1 MLSHDGAVILTSCH
15 EYVALENSMANIHNA
30 SSSASARAIYVC
42 TIRKET
48 DKGSPTVLVMAKSRI
63 SPIEYLPLHRF
74 ELLGVLNEARSFQF
88 VRKQLPLNDTGFT
101 LWCKIRRVL
110 SWTSG
115 TSDERLPRLVEIIW
129 AELIALPKSR
139 TASYPEL
146 KVPQIWLLEVHFQ
159 QTFSNRHICCQAEMA
174 FTYLITMI
182 RLERLK
188 KLTSRQILASF
199 VTTIVICKVETLNI
213 TEKMLLVLDLV
224 SERSCFEFVISP

>member
-88 VRKQLPLNDTGFT
+88 VRKQLPLNDTGDINKDDFPSMNRFRET
-101 LWCKIRRVL
+101 IAN
-110 SWTSG
+110 
-115 TSDERLPRLVEIIW
+115 LV
-129 AELIALPKSR
+129 R
-139 TASYPEL
+139 C
-146 KVPQIWLLEVHFQ
+146 
-159 QTFSNRHICCQAEMA
+159 TFISA
-174 FTYLITMI
+174 
-182 RLERLK
+182 
-188 KLTSRQILASF
+188 ILQ
-199 VTTIVICKVETLNI
+199 
-213 TEKMLLVLDLV
+213 EKEQ
-224 SERSCFEFVISP
+224 S